1 MRPLGRAENRWSH
14 VRLLIPLA
22 VMAALIAG
30 PARPD
35 DTVAECKDFF
45 AKFEKC
51 VDGLE
56 GEQQE
61 GARMFLKTLRGT
73 LGMSDDLNQ
82 GDPSMMAI
90 MCGVTMQRPKR
101 TPTCSITTAPGDNTL
116 SGSAFLPRTTRRQCS
131 GRPGRDHRS

>member
-1 MRPLGRAENRWSH
+1 MRPLGRAENRGSH
-14 VRLLIPLA
+14 VRHLLIPLA

-30 PARPD
+30 PARAD
-35 DTVAECKDFF
+35 DTIAECKDFF

-61 GARMFLKTLRGT
+61 EARIFLKTLRGT

-90 MCGVTMQRPKR
+90 MCGVTMQEAKKDPDVQKYVADSGVSSKFQR
-101 TPTCSITTAPGDNTL
+101 TAP
-116 SGSAFLPRTTRRQCS
+116 Q
-131 GRPGRDHRS
+131 